1 MKPQWEVILEGS
13 LDATGG
19 SGARVLMLRAWTAP
33 DRALWTSETKG
44 LHDFGKTVVPGWV
57 GTSWGCEGNCSIPG
71 AMG

>member
-1 MKPQWEVILEGS
+1 
-13 LDATGG
+13 
-19 SGARVLMLRAWTAP
+19 MLRAWTAP